1 MIQHLN
7 QFESDR
13 VAPGGPVDARNST
26 VRRSDQPPRRAR
38 TTAVG
43 LVLVVASITAC
54 ASPAAAPATSSS
66 TTTTAPTTTFGW
78 LKSVAQPWNEK
89 LNSDQGVV
97 LKDSKPAANESGSTF
112 FSHLVAACTQM
123 LNDARKAG
131 QIASAPSPSLAAAW
145 RRMATET
152 VTYASDCV
160 TVAKDQSTG
169 ALSTWTTSLRAM
181 NAANSDFNAAVGT
194 VVLKAKGATST
205 TSATA
210 AAG

>member
-1 MIQHLN
+1 MIQHSS
-7 QFESDR
+7 QFESHR

-26 VRRSDQPPRRAR
+26 LCRSGHPPWRAR
-38 TTAVG
+38 TTAAG
-43 LVLVVASITAC
+43 LVLVVASMTAC
-54 ASPAAAPATSSS
+54 ASPAAAPVTSSS
-66 TTTTAPTTTFGW
+66 PSTTAPTTTFGW

-89 LNSDQGVV
+89 LNSDQGAV
-97 LKDSKPAANESGSTF
+97 LKDSKPAVNESGSTF

-131 QIASAPSPSLAAAW
+131 QIASAPSAALDAAW
-145 RRMATET
+145 RRMATEA

-169 ALSTWTTSLRAM
+169 ALSTWTASLRAM

-194 VVLKAKGATST
+194 VVPKAKGATST
-205 TSATA
+205 TSA